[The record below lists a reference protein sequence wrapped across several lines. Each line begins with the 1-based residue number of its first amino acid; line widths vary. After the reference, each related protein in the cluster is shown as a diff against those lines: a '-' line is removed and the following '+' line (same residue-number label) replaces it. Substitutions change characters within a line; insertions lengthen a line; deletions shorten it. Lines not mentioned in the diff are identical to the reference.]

1 MFTYILGYWWF
12 YYSRQLILLNK
23 ADDCRYWSTKLFNIF
38 VKHFINFRG
47 NNDVSTISKPV
58 ICNFYIF
65 ILIESTFYSTI
76 YFRKKGLIL
85 FVFLVFSFSFKHFNN
100 FEKIGWLCFTIYC
113 RPITLNT
120 KCKIIFRKNIDEVL
134 YKCRLFSKI
143 KMPVKKFVILC
154 TSKNC

>member
-1 MFTYILGYWWF
+1 MFTYFLGYWWF

-85 FVFLVFSFSFKHFNN
+85 FVFLVFSFSLKHFNK
-100 FEKIGWLCFTIYC
+100 FEKMDGSLTRYHINRCSFT
-113 RPITLNT
+113 
-120 KCKIIFRKNIDEVL
+120 E
-134 YKCRLFSKI
+134 
-143 KMPVKKFVILC
+143 VILQC
-154 TSKNC
+154 ARPLIETIGGN

>member
-1 MFTYILGYWWF
+1 MQPKSKPDKNVNVVIVWTKLNSCFYVNGGVESLFNHTVYLLIKICSFIDYQRVFTYFLGYWWF

-65 ILIESTFYSTI
+65 ILIESTFYSTL
-76 YFRKKGLIL
+76 YFRKKGHIL
-85 FVFLVFSFSFKHFNN
+85 FVFLVFFFF
-100 FEKIGWLCFTIYC
+100 F
-113 RPITLNT
+113 
-120 KCKIIFRKNIDEVL
+120 
-134 YKCRLFSKI
+134 
-143 KMPVKKFVILC
+143 
-154 TSKNC
+154 